1 MKLTLNESFPGL
13 TFTHLLFKTAIARSS
28 FLLSPPP
35 PPRALIND
43 PKDFVSF
50 IDDFVNMVAP

>member
-35 PPRALIND
+35 RALIND

>member
-35 PPRALIND
+35 PRALIND